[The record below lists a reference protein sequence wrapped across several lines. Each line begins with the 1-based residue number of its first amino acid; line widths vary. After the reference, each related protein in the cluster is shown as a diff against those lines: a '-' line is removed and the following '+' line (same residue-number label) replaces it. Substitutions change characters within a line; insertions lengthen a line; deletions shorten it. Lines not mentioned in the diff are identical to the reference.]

1 MALAPITPRTTL
13 PTNAPRVPEVASWPL
28 NRTTAVTDIDDSQ
41 SGGFTDHTSAGDGAA
56 DGGSSDTGDDDG
68 GGEGESDGGGDG
80 SADGGGD
87 GRDDG
92 GGDGDEDGG
101 GDGDADGGGDGDK
114 DGGGDGKADGGEV
127 RVAEYTYSSAI
138 TRYRLAPL
146 CFSVTYSPTAPEHH
160 STYGSVSK
168 PSPPR

>member
-1 MALAPITPRTTL
+1 MKLACSAAPNELTVALTT
-13 PTNAPRVPEVASWPL
+13 RVSETIVAGNW
-28 NRTTAVTDIDDSQ
+28 TTTDP
-41 SGGFTDHTSAGDGAA
+41 
-56 DGGSSDTGDDDG
+56 
-68 GGEGESDGGGDG
+68 DG
-80 SADGGGD
+80 SGANGGRKGDADGGGD
-87 GRDDG
+87 GDAEGGGDGETDG
-92 GGDGDEDGG
+92 GGNGDEDGG